1 MGLKFGNRKFGN
13 RKFGNSLKSIRHSV
27 RVTQYSPVKNC
38 ALQYGSAE
46 AAFLNPYQQ
55 PIPMLWLN
63 RLSIRSKLIIILL
76 TVSSLSILVT
86 AYLGYRSG
94 QANLTNRAFS
104 QLTSL
109 RASKAYQIEAYIRTI
124 RNHIQTLSEDPSVVG
139 AMQEFSRAYRQLDSA
154 AAPKNLNRLETYY
167 QTEFLPR
174 LAKTEQGTPVLGAF
188 LPETAASSYLQYH
201 YIGANPNSV
210 GKKDALD
217 QASDGSAYSQ
227 VHGRLHPT
235 FRNIIKNFG
244 YYDMFLIDPQGT
256 IVYTV
261 YKETDF
267 TSNLTT
273 GPYNE
278 SNLARLVASVRRTR
292 EKGYAQIADFESYI
306 PSYGAPAAFI
316 AAPIFDQSKFIGV
329 LAVQVPVD
337 EVNNV
342 TTGNRNWQS
351 DGLGESGETY
361 LVGEDYLMRSV
372 SRFLV
377 QTPDQYLQ
385 TLKLLGT
392 DEATI
397 NRIQQYDTSILQ
409 QKVRTEAVEAALSG
423 QQGTQIIRDYRDI
436 PVLSSY
442 APLNIEG
449 LNWVILSEIDL
460 AEAYAPIYDFQR
472 QMLILATL
480 LMLLVTLLAMGLAH
494 LFVRPINQLIQSAR
508 RVEAGQLDTLAQL
521 DTDDEFA
528 ELARSFN
535 AMVQSLR
542 AQTHLVEEKNQENE
556 QLLLSIFPAAIA
568 KRLKRGEKNIAESA
582 SNVSVL
588 FSDLTGFSKL
598 SDSLS
603 AQECVAL
610 LNELVTAFDE
620 AAERYGMEKIKTIGD
635 SYMAVCGLSVPYL
648 DHDKRAIDFALEM
661 LSVVRR
667 FNHERGF
674 QLNVSVGINSG
685 DVVAGI
691 VGSNKFIYDVWGD
704 TINVASALKAACP
717 PGSLLISDEIHKRLG
732 DLYDFKPFEA
742 MVENG
747 KGPLEAWQLVAVP
760 LMHKSEVS

>member
-1 MGLKFGNRKFGN
+1 M
-13 RKFGNSLKSIRHSV
+13 S
-27 RVTQYSPVKNC
+27 
-38 ALQYGSAE
+38 
-46 AAFLNPYQQ
+46 
-55 PIPMLWLN
+55 WLN

-76 TVSSLSILVT
+76 TVSSVSILVT
-86 AYLGYRSG
+86 AYLGYRS
-94 QANLTNRAFS
+94 ARTNLTDRAFS

-109 RASKAYQIEAYIRTI
+109 RASKSYQVEAYIQTI
-124 RNHIQTLSEDPSVVG
+124 RNHVQTLSEDPAVVA
-139 AMQEFSRAYRQLDSA
+139 AMRDFNATYGQ
-154 AAPKNLNRLETYY
+154 LETVAPPADGKATLTAYY

-174 LAKTEQGTPVLGAF
+174 LAKTGQGTPVLGAF
-188 LPETAASSYLQYH
+188 LPDTSASSYLQYH
-201 YIGANPNSV
+201 YIADNPNPV
-210 GKKDALD
+210 GQKDALD
-217 QASDGSAYSQ
+217 QANDGSAYSQ
-227 VHGRLHPT
+227 VHSRLHPT
-235 FRNIIKNFG
+235 FRNIIQNFG
-244 YYDMFLIDPQGT
+244 YYDMFLINPQGT

-278 SNLARLVASVRRTR
+278 SNLARLVASVRGSR
-292 EKGYAQIADFESYI
+292 EQGYAQIVDFEAYG

-316 AAPIFDQSKFIGV
+316 AAPIFDGSEFLGV

-342 TTGNRNWQS
+342 MTGNRNWQS

-377 QTPDQYLQ
+377 ETPEKYLE
-385 TLKLLGT
+385 TLEALGT
-392 DEATI
+392 DDATI
-397 NRIQQYDTSILQ
+397 NRIKQYDTSILE
-409 QKVRTEAVEAALSG
+409 QKVRTEGVEEALTG
-423 QQGTQIIRDYRDI
+423 QEGTQIIKDYRDI

-442 APLNIEG
+442 APLTIEG

-460 AEAYAPIYDFQR
+460 AEAYGPIYTFQR
-472 QMLILATL
+472 HMLIVATL

-494 LFVRPINQLIQSAR
+494 LFVKPINQLIQSAR
-508 RVEAGQLDTLAQL
+508 RVEGGQLDAIALIE
-521 DTDDEFA
+521 TDDEFG

-535 AMVQSLR
+535 AMVHSLR
-542 AQTHLVEEKNQENE
+542 AQTNLVEEKNQENE

-588 FSDLTGFSKL
+588 FSDLNGFSKL

-620 AAERYGMEKIKTIGD
+620 AADRHGMEKIKTIGD

-648 DHDKRAIDFALEM
+648 DHDKRAIDFALDM

-704 TINVASALKAACP
+704 TINIASALKTACP
-717 PGSLLISDEIHKRLG
+717 PGAILISEDVYARLG
-732 DLYDFKPFEA
+732 DIYDFKVFEA

-747 KGPLEAWQLVAVP
+747 KGPLKAWQLTAVRSVQT
-760 LMHKSEVS
+760 SEAQ

>member
-1 MGLKFGNRKFGN
+1 M
-13 RKFGNSLKSIRHSV
+13 S
-27 RVTQYSPVKNC
+27 
-38 ALQYGSAE
+38 
-46 AAFLNPYQQ
+46 
-55 PIPMLWLN
+55 WLN

-76 TVSSLSILVT
+76 TVSSVSILVT
-86 AYLGYRSG
+86 AYLGYRS
-94 QANLTNRAFS
+94 ARTNLTDRAFS

-109 RASKAYQIEAYIRTI
+109 RASKSYQIEAYIQTI
-124 RNHIQTLSEDPSVVG
+124 RNHVQTLSEDPAVVA
-139 AMQEFSRAYRQLDSA
+139 AMRDFNATYGQ
-154 AAPKNLNRLETYY
+154 LETVAPPADGKATLTAYY

-174 LAKTEQGTPVLGAF
+174 LAKTGQGTPVLGAF
-188 LPETAASSYLQYH
+188 LPDTSASSYLQYH
-201 YIGANPNSV
+201 YIADNPNPV

-217 QASDGSAYSQ
+217 QANDGSAYSQ
-227 VHGRLHPT
+227 VHSRLHPT
-235 FRNIIKNFG
+235 FRNIIQNFG
-244 YYDMFLIDPQGT
+244 YYDMFLINPQGT

-278 SNLARLVASVRRTR
+278 SNLARLVASVRGSR
-292 EKGYAQIADFESYI
+292 EQGYAQIVDFEAYG

-316 AAPIFDQSKFIGV
+316 AAPIFDGSEFLGV

-342 TTGNRNWQS
+342 MTGNRNWQS

-377 QTPDQYLQ
+377 ETPEEYLE
-385 TLKLLGT
+385 TLEALGT
-392 DEATI
+392 DDATI
-397 NRIQQYDTSILQ
+397 NRIKQYDTSILE
-409 QKVRTEAVEAALSG
+409 QKVRTEGVEAALTG
-423 QQGTQIIRDYRDI
+423 QEGTQIIKDYRDI

-442 APLNIEG
+442 APLTIEG

-460 AEAYAPIYDFQR
+460 AEAYGPIYTFQR
-472 QMLILATL
+472 HMLIVATL

-494 LFVRPINQLIQSAR
+494 LFVKPINQLIHSAR
-508 RVEAGQLDTLAQL
+508 RVEGGQLDTIALIE
-521 DTDDEFA
+521 TDDEFG

-535 AMVQSLR
+535 AMVHSLR
-542 AQTHLVEEKNQENE
+542 AQTNLVEEKNQENE

-588 FSDLTGFSKL
+588 FSDLNGFSKL

-620 AAERYGMEKIKTIGD
+620 AADRHGMEKIKTIGD

-648 DHDKRAIDFALEM
+648 DHDKRAIDFALDM

-704 TINVASALKAACP
+704 TINIASALKTACP
-717 PGSLLISDEIHKRLG
+717 PGAILISEDVYARLG
-732 DLYDFKPFEA
+732 DIYDFKVFEA

-747 KGPLEAWQLVAVP
+747 KGPLKAWQLTAVRSVQT
-760 LMHKSEVS
+760 SEAQ